1 MGQEHFPTS
10 SFPLITPKSLRRPS
24 AKIIMNS
31 LTIAGRWNV
40 NLHNLN
46 NEGTEGNFI
55 QPRTVTVVK
64 KSRDLGEGDSRDERP
79 MLFAVNAISGDM
91 MKHIHADYFR
101 QIALDDGAAEA
112 DYDGPLPLS
121 RNSIVLDPNRI
132 STESEM
138 VRMLTDETSTNA
150 KIIDHVIEHCSL
162 TDVHGILM
170 TAKKRMLPRKS
181 RVEFGWVV
189 AVPQISQTEH
199 FIHVK
204 YAVEN
209 ATKYKHEKD
218 ETNEG
223 QALFH
228 RPASSAEYAFL
239 AHIEADKI
247 GLNDLTLDSPIS
259 EDARRVRVAA
269 ALRAMVQT
277 LMHPYGAGRSQ
288 QAPHVGGFSG
298 VVITSESRIPAA
310 TVSPLEDD
318 YREQAKQI
326 VEQMNRMGGKLEL
339 TNVETLPGLAGFVA
353 DQVEVLV

>member
-1 MGQEHFPTS
+1 M
-10 SFPLITPKSLRRPS
+10 K
-24 AKIIMNS
+24 S

-55 QPRTVTVVK
+55 QPRTVTIV
-64 KSRDLGEGDSRDERP
+64 RDNKLH
-79 MLFAVNAISGDM
+79 AVNAISGDM

-101 QIALDDGAAEA
+101 QIALDDGADDIENYSGA
-112 DYDGPLPLS
+112 LPLS
-121 RNSIVLDPNRI
+121 LNSLVLDPNRI
-132 STESEM
+132 STEPEI
-138 VRMLTDETSTNA
+138 VKMLEDQSASN
-150 KIIDHVIEHCSL
+150 KDIIDSVIRSCSL
-162 TDVHGILM
+162 TDAHGILM

-189 AVPQISQTEH
+189 AVPEISETNH

-209 ATKYKHEKD
+209 ATRTAEERRTKD
-218 ETNEG
+218 ETNKG

-239 AHIEADKI
+239 AHIETEKI
-247 GLNDLTLDSPIS
+247 GLNDLTLESPIS
-259 EDARRVRVAA
+259 AEDQRVRVMAT
-269 ALRAMVQT
+269 LKAMMQT

-288 QAPHVGGFSG
+288 QAPHVSGFRG
-298 VVITSESRIPAA
+298 LVITSGSRMPAA

-318 YREQAKQI
+318 YLEQAQSI
-326 VEQMNRMGGKLEL
+326 VKQMNRLGGQLKLE
-339 TNVETLPGLAGFVA
+339 
-353 DQVEVLV
+353 QVESISALAEHTANLMEVYT

>member
-1 MGQEHFPTS
+1 
-10 SFPLITPKSLRRPS
+10 
-24 AKIIMNS
+24 MNS

-64 KSRDLGEGDSRDERP
+64 RTASARGDGTGEPQP

-101 QIALDDGAAEA
+101 QIALDDGAAQA
-112 DYDGPLPLS
+112 GYSGPLPLS

-132 STESEM
+132 STEPEM
-138 VRMLTDETSTNA
+138 VAMLTDESSTNA
-150 KIIDHVIEHCSL
+150 EIINHVIKTCSL

-170 TAKKRMLPRKS
+170 TATRRMLPRKS
-181 RVEFGWVV
+181 RIEFGWVV
-189 AVPQISQTEH
+189 AVPEVSQTEH

-209 ATKYKHEKD
+209 ATRYRHAD
-218 ETNEG
+218 DPTNEG

-239 AHIEADKI
+239 AHIEVDKI
-247 GLNDLTLDSPIS
+247 GLNDLTLESPIS
-259 EDARRVRVAA
+259 KEGRQVRVAA

-288 QAPHVGGFSG
+288 QAPHVAGFRG
-298 VVITSESRIPAA
+298 VVITSDSRIPAA

-318 YREQAKQI
+318 YREQAEKI
-326 VEQMNRMGGKLEL
+326 VAQMNRLGGRLEL
-339 TNVETLPGLAGFVA
+339 EHVDTLADLAELVA
-353 DQVEVLV
+353 DEVEALA